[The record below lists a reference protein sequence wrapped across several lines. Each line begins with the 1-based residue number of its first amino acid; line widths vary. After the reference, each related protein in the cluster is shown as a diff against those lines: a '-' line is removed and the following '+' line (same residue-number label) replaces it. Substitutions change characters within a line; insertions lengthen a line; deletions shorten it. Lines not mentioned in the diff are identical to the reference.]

1 MKPVNLS
8 VFDERLH
15 LIAVAGLLHDAGKVL
30 QPAAMPLEPQ
40 TSNLRQMICPSDFR
54 TGQATHLHVLYTAA
68 TFDLAVSN
76 FGGLDRE
83 ELFRVACYH
92 HRPSTDSLD
101 QNILT
106 KADWLASGHDR
117 RSATEPADSISAL
130 APVLA
135 GVEWPEPAR
144 SSEGLGLPARLLSLD
159 EDSFLPSA
167 EQSREEYRDRCREL
181 TGRLVDGLKQDFRNP
196 TECVDGL
203 LGLTER
209 VFHSIPASRDRK
221 QQPDVTLFDHS
232 RIVAAFATCLAKQ
245 FSGAPKPASELHGQ
259 FRLVAISLGGIQ
271 KFIFRVVTPL
281 DEREGEQD
289 RDAGGLTG
297 ARGMARRLRARSLYV
312 GLLSWLAAR
321 RMLEDVGLPS
331 TNLIAN
337 AGGRAILLL
346 PETPDTQQ
354 RLQESLAKLEEW
366 FVEAIGGVLRLDIAS
381 SDVLSDAD
389 FSAEQFPQTFR
400 DLDRRLAAARY
411 RLSVPNLRAE
421 SGWLEDGWIQSR
433 ESLPIDRNDF
443 NADLA
448 QLGRYLPRAKY
459 LSLDSGDFGIGPV
472 LSMIGYEVRFHDTR
486 PASGRCFALDVDDAD
501 LSMPLFVTAK
511 HVPRA
516 TPDALQRLS
525 RMPRDERLEKDDAP
539 KEDDL
544 LTFEHLARLASDED
558 GREIPHAMLGALKA
572 DVDRLGTI
580 LGYGL
585 GQRVSFGRLTSLART
600 LDLFFKGF
608 LTRKLQEQFPF
619 VYTVFAG
626 GDDVFLIGP
635 WYDLVRLIGKLR
647 GWFDR
652 LTCGNPNLTFSA
664 GLIFAGATT
673 PVAHLA
679 HVAEEALDLAK
690 DSGRDR
696 ITIGSVTL
704 TWAEF
709 DKAMTL
715 HRLLLSEL
723 RGHEGDRPSLNR
735 SLVYR
740 LLQYAKQGRG
750 HHPGRDR
757 PAPLDMKWRA
767 QLSYDLKR
775 NLPAPSDG
783 RPGLL
788 KLRTALQQV
797 VTPQDAAV
805 LEVACSLSLYVL
817 RGAST

>member
-1 MKPVNLS
+1 
-8 VFDERLH
+8 
-15 LIAVAGLLHDAGKVL
+15 
-30 QPAAMPLEPQ
+30 
-40 TSNLRQMICPSDFR
+40 
-54 TGQATHLHVLYTAA
+54 
-68 TFDLAVSN
+68 
-76 FGGLDRE
+76 
-83 ELFRVACYH
+83 
-92 HRPSTDSLD
+92 
-101 QNILT
+101 
-106 KADWLASGHDR
+106 
-117 RSATEPADSISAL
+117 
-130 APVLA
+130 
-135 GVEWPEPAR
+135 
-144 SSEGLGLPARLLSLD
+144 
-159 EDSFLPSA
+159 
-167 EQSREEYRDRCREL
+167 
-181 TGRLVDGLKQDFRNP
+181 
-196 TECVDGL
+196 
-203 LGLTER
+203 
-209 VFHSIPASRDRK
+209 
-221 QQPDVTLFDHS
+221 
-232 RIVAAFATCLAKQ
+232 
-245 FSGAPKPASELHGQ
+245 
-259 FRLVAISLGGIQ
+259 
-271 KFIFRVVTPL
+271 
-281 DEREGEQD
+281 
-289 RDAGGLTG
+289 
-297 ARGMARRLRARSLYV
+297 
-312 GLLSWLAAR
+312 
-321 RMLEDVGLPS
+321 
-331 TNLIAN
+331 
-337 AGGRAILLL
+337 
-346 PETPDTQQ
+346 
-354 RLQESLAKLEEW
+354 
-366 FVEAIGGVLRLDIAS
+366 
-381 SDVLSDAD
+381 
-389 FSAEQFPQTFR
+389 
-400 DLDRRLAAARY
+400 
-411 RLSVPNLRAE
+411 
-421 SGWLEDGWIQSR
+421 
-433 ESLPIDRNDF
+433 
-443 NADLA
+443 
-448 QLGRYLPRAKY
+448 
-459 LSLDSGDFGIGPV
+459 
-472 LSMIGYEVRFHDTR
+472 MIGYDVRFHETR
-486 PASGRCFALDVDDAD
+486 PATGRCFALDVDDAD

-516 TPDALQRLS
+516 TSDVLQRLS
-525 RMPRDERLEKDDAP
+525 RTPRDERLAADEIP
-539 KEDDL
+539 EEDDL
-544 LTFEHLARLASDED
+544 LTFEHLARLSSDED

-635 WYDLVRLIGKLR
+635 WYDLVRLIGNLR

-679 HVAEEALDLAK
+679 HVAEDALDLAK
-690 DSGRDR
+690 DKGRDR

-750 HHPGRDR
+750 HHPGREH
-757 PAPLDMKWRA
+757 PAPLDLKWRA

-775 NLPAPSDG
+775 NLPALSDH

-797 VTPQDAAV
+797 ITPQDAAV

>member
-1 MKPVNLS
+1 
-8 VFDERLH
+8 
-15 LIAVAGLLHDAGKVL
+15 
-30 QPAAMPLEPQ
+30 
-40 TSNLRQMICPSDFR
+40 
-54 TGQATHLHVLYTAA
+54 
-68 TFDLAVSN
+68 
-76 FGGLDRE
+76 
-83 ELFRVACYH
+83 
-92 HRPSTDSLD
+92 
-101 QNILT
+101 
-106 KADWLASGHDR
+106 
-117 RSATEPADSISAL
+117 
-130 APVLA
+130 
-135 GVEWPEPAR
+135 
-144 SSEGLGLPARLLSLD
+144 
-159 EDSFLPSA
+159 
-167 EQSREEYRDRCREL
+167 
-181 TGRLVDGLKQDFRNP
+181 
-196 TECVDGL
+196 
-203 LGLTER
+203 
-209 VFHSIPASRDRK
+209 
-221 QQPDVTLFDHS
+221 
-232 RIVAAFATCLAKQ
+232 
-245 FSGAPKPASELHGQ
+245 
-259 FRLVAISLGGIQ
+259 
-271 KFIFRVVTPL
+271 
-281 DEREGEQD
+281 
-289 RDAGGLTG
+289 
-297 ARGMARRLRARSLYV
+297 LRARSLYV

-321 RMLEDVGLPS
+321 RVLEDVGLPS
-331 TNLIAN
+331 TSLIAN

-346 PETPDTQQ
+346 PETPDTQE
-354 RLQESLAKLEEW
+354 RLRSSLANLDEW
-366 FVEAIGGVLRLDIAS
+366 FVESIGGVLRLDIAS
-381 SDVLSDAD
+381 SNVLSDAD
-389 FSAEQFPQTFR
+389 FSADRFSQTFR

-411 RLSVPNLRAE
+411 RVSVPNLRGG
-421 SGWLEDGWIQSR
+421 SGWSESGWIQSR
-433 ESLPIDRNDF
+433 ESLPIDRDEF
-443 NADLA
+443 NGELA

-459 LSLDSGDFGIGPV
+459 LSLDGGDIGIGPV
-472 LSMIGYEVRFHDTR
+472 LSMIGYEVRFHETR
-486 PASGRCFALDVDDAD
+486 PASGRCFALDVDDGD
-501 LSMPLFVTAK
+501 LSLPLFVTAK

-516 TPDALQRLS
+516 TADVLQRLS
-525 RMPRDERLEKDDAP
+525 RISRDERLEAEDAP
-539 KEDDL
+539 QENNL
-544 LTFEHLARLASDED
+544 LTFEHLAGLASDED
-558 GREIPHAMLGALKA
+558 GREIPQAMLGALKA

-626 GDDVFLIGP
+626 GDDVFLVGP
-635 WYDLVRLIGKLR
+635 WYDLVRLIGNLR

-652 LTCGNPNLTFSA
+652 LTCGNPSLTFSA
-664 GLIFAGATT
+664 GLVFAGATT

-679 HVAEEALDLAK
+679 HVAEEALDRAK
-690 DSGRDR
+690 DNGRDR

-750 HHPGRDR
+750 HHPGRER
-757 PAPLDMKWRA
+757 PAPLDLKWRA

-775 NLPAPSDG
+775 NLPALSDH